1 MTRSQRQLVL
11 ALTLVVALTRLLAI
25 ARSLHDWDEAQFAH
39 GVRDYDVAAHQ
50 PHPPGYPVFIGA
62 AKLVH
67 LAGVGDEFRAVECV
81 VVLSAMLLF
90 PIVFFLGRELG
101 FSFGASIAAALLYV
115 FFPHVWVYGG
125 TGFSDIPGAALGLLA
140 CALLLR
146 GRRDPRMLLAGAAV
160 LGVAAGIRPLN
171 LVLGVVPALLA
182 TWSQIRARAYVPV
195 LAALVVGGTIV
206 IASYAGAA
214 LASESVP
221 LFLDRVRTQ
230 QQYVAEVDSWRN
242 PTRGSWWQTLRL
254 FGIFPFD
261 WRAGLLPLA
270 ILAILGTAKLAVR
283 ERSTL
288 ALVLGTFVP
297 LATVSWWTLDV
308 GASARYSL
316 PYFLAHAILAAVGLE
331 VLSLGRQ
338 RIHFLLSLSVVL
350 VCAGWTVPIL
360 SQQRKE
366 ASPSEAAFRWIRET
380 VPQTT
385 VVYTQSAVTAQA
397 RFLLPDHRKV
407 YYEDP
412 GEISPLAPR
421 GIAVDPSPIAAERV
435 FVWTKGRARRVL
447 RDRNHTIHVGPFI
460 PRARFGNG
468 WYDEESGFRWMAAES
483 RTMLT
488 AQEGKG
494 RLRLAFLVPLEHL
507 DAAPTVEIVFNGRV
521 VDRFVV
527 SSALMDRTIVVA
539 SRDRE
544 NELVLRTSAVANLQK
559 KGLNGDGRDLGLR
572 LNELTWTAAN

>member
-1 MTRSQRQLVL
+1 VTRSQRQIVL
-11 ALTLVVALTRLLAI
+11 ALTLVVALTRLFAI

-50 PHPPGYPVFIGA
+50 PHPPGYPVFLGA

-67 LAGVGDEFRAVECV
+67 LAGVEDEFRAVQSI

-90 PIVFFLGRELG
+90 PIVFFLARELG
-101 FSFGASIAAALLYV
+101 LSFGTSVVAALLYV

-125 TGFSDIPGAALGLLA
+125 TGFSDIPGAVLGLLA

-146 GRRDPRMLLAGAAV
+146 GRRDPHMLLAGAAA

-171 LVLGVVPALLA
+171 LILGVVPALLA
-182 TWSQIRARAYVPV
+182 TWSQIRARAYLPV
-195 LAALVVGGTIV
+195 VAAILVGGTIV
-206 IASYAGAA
+206 TASYAGAA

-221 LFLDRVRTQ
+221 AFLDRVRTQ

-254 FGIFPFD
+254 FGVFPFD
-261 WRAGLLPLA
+261 WRSGLLPLA
-270 ILAILGTAKLAVR
+270 VLAMVGTGKLALR

-297 LATVSWWTLDV
+297 LATVSWWTLDI
-308 GASARYSL
+308 GASARYAL
-316 PYFLAHAILAAVGLE
+316 PYFVAHAILATVGLE
-331 VLSLGRQ
+331 ILAGGRQ
-338 RIHFLLSLSVVL
+338 RVHAALALGVVL

-360 SQQRKE
+360 SQQRNE
-366 ASPSEAAFRWIRET
+366 ASPSEAAFRWIREA

-385 VVYTQSAVTAQA
+385 VVYTQFAVTAQA

-421 GIAVDPSPIAAERV
+421 GVAVDPNPLAAKRV
-435 FVWTKGRARRVL
+435 FVWTQGRAQRVL
-447 RDRNHTIHVGPFI
+447 RNRNQVLHVGPFV
-460 PRARFGNG
+460 PRARFETG
-468 WYDEESGFRWMAAES
+468 WYDEEGGFRWMANEGRMTLAPV
-483 RTMLT
+483 
-488 AQEGKG
+488 EGKG
-494 RLRLAFLVPLEHL
+494 RLRFAFLVPLEHL
-507 DAAPTVEIVFNGRV
+507 AAPPTIEILSNDTV
-521 VDRFVV
+521 VDRFVA
-527 SSALMDRTIVVA
+527 SSALMERTIELA
-539 SRDRE
+539 SRDRATT
-544 NELVLRTSAVANLQK
+544 LVLRTSAVANLQK
-559 KGLNGDGRDLGLR
+559 KGLSGDGRDLGLR